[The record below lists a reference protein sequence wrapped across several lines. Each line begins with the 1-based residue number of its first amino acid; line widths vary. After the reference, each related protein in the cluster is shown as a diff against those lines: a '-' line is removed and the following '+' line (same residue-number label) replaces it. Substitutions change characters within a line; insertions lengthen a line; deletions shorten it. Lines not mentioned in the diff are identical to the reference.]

1 MQVTLFTKL
10 NCQLCDAIKYELL
23 DLQSEYDFCLR
34 EEFVASDQDV
44 PWRERSRCVPAVDIE
59 RASGAIL
66 RLDFPVKQ
74 TELRRAIHAEM
85 KRHSGGRK

>member
-10 NCQLCDAIKYELL
+10 NCQLCDAIKYELM
-23 DLQSEYDFCLR
+23 DLQSEYDFALR

-44 PWRERSRCVPAVDIE
+44 QAGAQPLVPAVDIE
-59 RASGAIL
+59 RAGGAIL

-85 KRHSGGRK
+85 KRQSGGRK

>member
-10 NCQLCDAIKYELL
+10 NCQLCDAIKYELM
-23 DLQSEYDFCLR
+23 DLQSEYGFSLR
-34 EEFVASDQDV
+34 EEFAAGDQNALEREQPRV
-44 PWRERSRCVPAVDIE
+44 PFVDIE
-59 RASGAIL
+59 QAGGVIL

-85 KRHSGGRK
+85 NRQSGGPK